1 MSILCEH
8 LFNSPKTFEERDC
21 YSVSVSVS
29 VCVSIVYSGTDQ
41 FSYLSGATDQEAAK
55 LDFSLF
61 SQTVSQSIAGSP
73 GNGPSF

>member
-8 LFNSPKTFEERDC
+8 LFNSPTTFEERDC
-21 YSVSVSVS
+21 YFVSVS